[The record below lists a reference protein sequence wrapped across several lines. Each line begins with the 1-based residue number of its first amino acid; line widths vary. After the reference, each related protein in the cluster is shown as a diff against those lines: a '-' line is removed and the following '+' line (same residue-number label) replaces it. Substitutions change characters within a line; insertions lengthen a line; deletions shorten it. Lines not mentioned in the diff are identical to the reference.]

1 MSCTTPWVNAPAGV
15 FESGRLDGGSA
26 RTLLTALNRFA
37 RPDDGLAARQI
48 VVTLALLVGS
58 VALARVAPWWTYPL
72 LALAY
77 GALGLRLFVLQ
88 HDCGHHSLFRSR
100 RTNDRVGTLCSFFTG
115 IAYEPWRQEHGWHH
129 THQGMLHRRGIDRVN
144 SPMTVEEARRDPA
157 GALQRRRYISVLT
170 VALLG
175 FVSLQVK
182 RKRFEGFFFNRPG
195 FTGRCGDREA
205 SRRGLW
211 LSNTAHAL
219 WHLAVL
225 AWIGPAA
232 WASVL
237 VAGIVVGSAC
247 GALLFW
253 VQHNFEHTH
262 HADEGDWRFVDAGL
276 RGSSYLALA
285 RPFAWLSADIGLHHV
300 HHLNARVPNYRL
312 EEARAA
318 LAPLAAVAPLTRAD
332 FARCFTHV
340 FWDPRAARMVRH
352 EALFG

>member
-1 MSCTTPWVNAPAGV
+1 MNAPAGV
-15 FESGRLDGGSA
+15 SFDGRLDGDTA

-37 RPDDGLAARQI
+37 RPDTATSVRQV
-48 VVTLALLVGS
+48 VVTIALLVGS
-58 VALARVAPWWTYPL
+58 VAVARFVPAWVYPL

-88 HDCGHHSLFRSR
+88 HDCGHHSLFRSHR
-100 RTNDRVGTLCSFFTG
+100 VNDRVGTLCSFFTG

-144 SPMTVEEARRDPA
+144 SPMTVDEARLDPA
-157 GALQRRRYISVLT
+157 AALQRQRLISVLT
-170 VALLG
+170 VAALG

-182 RKRFEGFFFNRPG
+182 RKRFDGFFFNRPG

-211 LSNTAHAL
+211 LSNAAHAL

-225 AWIGPAA
+225 AWLGPVA
-232 WASVL
+232 WAAVL
-237 VAGIVVGSAC
+237 VAGIVAGSSC

-262 HADEGDWRFVDAGL
+262 HAGEDHWRFVDAGL

-285 RPFAWLSADIGLHHV
+285 RPLAWVTADIGLHHV

-312 EEARAA
+312 AEARAA
-318 LAPLAAVAPLTRAD
+318 LAPLAAVAPLSRND
-332 FARCFTHV
+332 LARCFTHV
-340 FWDPRAARMVRH
+340 FWHPQRAQMVRH
-352 EALFG
+352 EELYG